1 MVSLAERPKGASK
14 RPDAVSVRYIWS
26 YVLGKVMRQGGPFG
40 GVYKTEV
47 FENTVEAAV
56 RLFPDGI
63 PERSKKWVIPQGVAL
78 AEYGAF
84 LKKVFTRTVPT
95 PISD

>member
-1 MVSLAERPKGASK
+1 MVSLAQRPKETDK
-14 RPDAVSVRYIWS
+14 KPDAVSARYTWS
-26 YVLGKVMRQGGPFG
+26 YVLGKVMRQGGPFA

-47 FENTVEAAV
+47 FENTVDTAV

-63 PERSKKWVIPQGVAL
+63 PDRSKKWVIPQGVAL

-84 LKKVFTRTVPT
+84 LKKVFNRTIPT
-95 PISD
+95 PISG